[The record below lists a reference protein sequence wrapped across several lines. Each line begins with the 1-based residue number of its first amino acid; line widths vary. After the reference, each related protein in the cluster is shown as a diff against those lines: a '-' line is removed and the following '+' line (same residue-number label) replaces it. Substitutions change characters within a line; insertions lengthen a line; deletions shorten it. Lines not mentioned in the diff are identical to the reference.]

1 MRYHN
6 HQYRDTISRIAANQG
21 IIIIIIII
29 LFIYLF
35 IYFWKKFKNL
45 NQIYVSAVVVVSF
58 IYDLTIEIYLLIQ
71 DVFPADHILIRQQ
84 ALHKK

>member
-6 HQYRDTISRIAANQG
+6 HQYRDTISRKAANQG
-21 IIIIIIII
+21 IIIIIII

-58 IYDLTIEIYLLIQ
+58 IYDLTIEIYLLI
-71 DVFPADHILIRQQ
+71 
-84 ALHKK
+84 